1 MENKKGEDF
10 FFFFFDVQ
18 EMFDFMKK
26 GVGEG
31 MRG

>member
-1 MENKKGEDF
+1 MENKKGED